1 MIRILIAEHLPLVRR
16 GLLATLGAEP
26 DMRVVAEA
34 GHADE
39 VVRAALDADPDV
51 AVVDLD
57 LPGRPASPL
66 LAEHAPR
73 CGVLLLSAAPNP
85 AQVREALAGRALGFM
100 SLCVRPEHLTDGVR
114 QVAAGH
120 RAIEAELAVAAL
132 ECATNPLT
140 RRELDVLRI
149 AAGGARSTEIADE
162 LFLSV
167 GTVRNHLS
175 RIMCKTGARNRLDA
189 VRIASDCGWL

>member
-1 MIRILIAEHLPLVRR
+1 MIRILIAEHLLLVRR
-16 GLLATLGAEP
+16 GLLATLEAEP
-26 DMRVVAEA
+26 DLSVVAEV

-39 VVRAALDADPDV
+39 VVGAALAGRAHV
-51 AVVDLD
+51 AVVDLG
-57 LPGRPASPL
+57 LPGPPAAGL
-66 LAEHAPR
+66 LAEQVPR
-73 CGVLLLSAAPNP
+73 CRVLILSAHPNP
-85 AQVREALAGRALGFM
+85 AQVREALAGPALGFM
-100 SLCVRPEHLTDGVR
+100 SLCVAPERLTEGVR

-120 RAIEAELAVAAL
+120 RAIEAEVALAAL
-132 ECATNPLT
+132 KCATNPLT

-149 AAGGARSTEIADE
+149 AAGGARSAEIADE

-189 VRIASDCGWL
+189 VRIASDYGWL

>member
-26 DMRVVAEA
+26 DLRVVAEA
-34 GHADE
+34 GHAEE
-39 VVRAALDADPDV
+39 VVRAAQAAEADV

-57 LPGRPASPL
+57 LPGPAAARE
-66 LAEHAPR
+66 LAEHVPG
-73 CGVLLLSAAPNP
+73 CGVLILSAAPNP
-85 AQVREALAGRALGFM
+85 AQVREALAGPALGFM
-100 SLCVRPEHLTDGVR
+100 SLCVPPERLAEGVR
-114 QVAAGH
+114 QVAAGR

-132 ECATNPLT
+132 QCASNPLT